1 MITTLRIIVLL
12 CLVTPLWA
20 QQDFK
25 IAAGGK
31 TVHFSEI
38 DNLTIVG
45 TSGNELIVEGAGDTD
60 DRDERAEGLR
70 KISASGLKDNTGAG
84 LSVTEN
90 GGTIRVAQVGGNGK
104 KVTVRVPNSSSITV
118 EQSTHRGG
126 DLAVRDFSGSLDVS
140 MMYHKAELENVT
152 GPVAVN
158 TVYDDIVVVWDAAPT
173 KEVRLHS
180 TYSDVD
186 VTLPASAKADVRF
199 STGYGNMYTDFDI
212 QIESNTVAGN
222 EGDRDYDRPREVNH
236 SNLSGTINGGG
247 TLLSLT
253 ATYDNIYLR
262 KK

>member
-1 MITTLRIIVLL
+1 MYTPLRILALI

-20 QQDFK
+20 QQEFR

-31 TVHFSEI
+31 TVSFEEI

-45 TSGNELIVEGAGDTD
+45 TSGNELIVEGDRDRDDPD
-60 DRDERAEGLR
+60 DRAAGLR
-70 KISASGLKDNTGAG
+70 KISASGLKDNTGFG
-84 LSVTEN
+84 LSVTES
-90 GGTIRVAQVGGNGK
+90 GGTIRVAQVGSNEK
-104 KVTVRVPNSSSITV
+104 KVTVRVPNSASITV

-126 DLAVRDFSGSLDVS
+126 DLTVRDFSGGLDVS

-158 TVYDDIVVVWDAAPT
+158 TVYDDIVATWDAVPT
-173 KEVRLHS
+173 QEVRLHS

-186 VTLPASAKADVRF
+186 VSLPANAKVNVRL
-199 STGYGNMYTDFDI
+199 STGYGDMYTDFDI
-212 QIESNTVAGN
+212 NIKSNTVAGN
-222 EGDRDYDRPREVNH
+222 EDDRDYDRPRDVNLG
-236 SNLSGTINGGG
+236 NLSGTINGGG

>member
-1 MITTLRIIVLL
+1 MLTPFRILALL
-12 CLVTPLWA
+12 LLVTPLWA

-25 IAAGGK
+25 MIAGGK
-31 TVHFSEI
+31 TVSFSEI

-45 TSGNELIVEGAGDTD
+45 TSGNELIVEGSANANGSD
-60 DRDERAEGLR
+60 DRAAGLR

-90 GGTIRVAQVGGNGK
+90 NGTIRVAQVGGNAE
-104 KVTVRVPNSSSITV
+104 KVTVRVPNSASITV

-126 DLAVRDFSGSLDVS
+126 DLVVRDFSGSLDVS

-152 GPVAVN
+152 GPLAVN
-158 TVYDDIVVVWDAAPT
+158 TVYDDIVAVWDAAPT
-173 KEVRLHS
+173 EEVRLHS

-186 VTLPASAKADVRF
+186 VTLPASTKADVRL

-212 QIESNTVAGN
+212 QIKSNMQANT
-222 EGDRDYDRPREVNH
+222 EGDGNYDRPRDVNLG
-236 SNLSGTINGGG
+236 NLSGTINGGG

-262 KK
+262 KQ